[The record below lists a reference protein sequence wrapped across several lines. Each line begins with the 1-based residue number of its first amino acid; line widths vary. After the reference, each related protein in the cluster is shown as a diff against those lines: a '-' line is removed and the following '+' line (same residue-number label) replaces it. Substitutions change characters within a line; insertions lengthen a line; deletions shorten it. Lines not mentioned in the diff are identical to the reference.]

1 MPTVQDCL
9 CLRPSWKKNV
19 RTPFRNM
26 VAKRGPTGCQGR
38 PYNRGKCVAE
48 G

>member
-1 MPTVQDCL
+1 MPTGQDCL

-19 RTPFRNM
+19 RTPFQNM
-26 VAKRGPTGCQGR
+26 VAKRTPLVPAKR
-38 PYNRGKCVAE
+38 HNRGNCVAE